1 MSGSKINAINRF
13 LFFCAGV
20 QKSLIVQCPTTEY
33 LKYASI
39 GASVFFTTILALV
52 SSFFAF
58 SLVFEE
64 FLLRLFFS
72 IFWMSIIFNLDRF
85 LVSSVRKEEGGIGMI
100 GQYIPRIVLAFFIA
114 MVISKPIELKLFKQ
128 EIDKQLTVMQL
139 KELDAIDRRWDS
151 DIASRDQQVA
161 QLQEQLEGKFK
172 LKEQYYLD
180 YKCECDG
187 TCGTGIRGRGSEC
200 ERKRIKY
207 ESFNQEYQEFKI
219 QTELLSK
226 EIQTERNQ
234 LIEQKMADRKA
245 IADVY
250 ADGLLAR
257 LDALGNLPGNYSL
270 AIMLIFMLVEIAP
283 IISKMMST
291 KGPYEMLIQE
301 TERQYDLSY
310 REKVHSQNQ
319 EYIKNKKI
327 VEMEKEYE
335 IRMMEEKINYKKRD
349 DLLQRHEALRGALKK
364 KLNPKDQS

>member
-1 MSGSKINAINRF
+1 MSGSKISVVNRF

-20 QKSLIVQCPTTEY
+20 QKDVIVQCPTTEY

-39 GASVFFTTILALV
+39 GASVFFTTLLALV

-64 FLLRLFFS
+64 LFVQIFFS

-85 LVSSVRKEEGGIGMI
+85 LVSSVRKKEKGIGMI
-100 GQYIPRIVLAFFIA
+100 GQYVPRIVLAFFIA
-114 MVISKPIELKLFKQ
+114 LVISKPIELQLFKQ

-139 KELDAIDRRWDS
+139 KELNAIDRRWDS
-151 DIASRDQQVA
+151 DIASKDQQVV
-161 QLQEQLEGKFK
+161 QLQGQLENKFE

-207 ESFNQEYQEFKI
+207 ESFNEEYQGFKI
-219 QTELLSK
+219 QTELLLK
-226 EIQTERNQ
+226 DIQTERNQ

-245 IADVY
+245 ITDVY

-283 IISKMMST
+283 LITKMMSS

-301 TERQYDLSY
+301 TERQYDLMY

-319 EYIKNKKI
+319 EHFKNKKI

-335 IRMMEEKINYKKRD
+335 IKLMEESINYKKRD

-364 KLNPKDQS
+364 KLNPKNQS